1 MKKMTIKEKI
11 HFALLTVFCLTAS
24 TSYGQVGTA
33 EAALLRATDEET
45 LILKNQTAGGKVGL
59 SLYDQSEQTWVL
71 FKGLAS
77 SGDSLVIGR
86 YNTSLNQIDTVFTIN
101 KNGIATINKTLYIGD
116 QKDYYALDPQ
126 YVPDYSLFVENGIFT
141 QDFNIVQ
148 ELDDW
153 VSSGGPDYVFEED
166 YSLLSLEELEQFV
179 KQEKHLPGVPGAN
192 KIDKEGYYSADAM
205 FKGQLKNIEE
215 LVLHTI
221 AQEKKIEQQSNA
233 IESLLQRI
241 TALEKRLDQ

>member
-1 MKKMTIKEKI
+1 MTIKEKI

-45 LILKNQTAGGKVGL
+45 LILKNQTAGGEVGL
-59 SLYDQSEQTWVL
+59 SIYDQTQQTWVVY
-71 FKGLAS
+71 KGES
-77 SGDSLVIGR
+77 SVGDSLVFEG
-86 YNTSLNQIDTVFTIN
+86 YNPVSQSLEKYFTIN
-101 KNGIATINKTLYIGD
+101 TKGHATINKTLYIGD
-116 QKDYYALDPQ
+116 QQNYYALDPQ
-126 YVPDYSLFVENGIFT
+126 YVPDYSLFVENGVFT
-141 QDFNIVQ
+141 QNFNIVL